1 MFMRLTGKI
10 SMRFFAA
17 AIISLSWFLTFQ
29 PGSSAKDQNMN
40 VIAHASSGPLVCE
53 IRRIGAGESVQ
64 LSGVLSSA
72 SAAAGTFR
80 FLLKKNRSIRKFER
94 QPGQRVQSRRR
105 GRGSCRQYDN
115 QSSAGRSS
123 HGGIERH
130 IEGRSRLSRHGGSRY
145 RTLG

>member
-1 MFMRLTGKI
+1 MFMRLTRKI

-80 FLLKKNRSIRKFER
+80 FLLKKTGPSGNSNVNQGNAFNLAAGGEVHVGNMTINLRPDDQATVELSATSKD
-94 QPGQRVQSRRR
+94 GVVCRVT
-105 GRGSCRQYDN
+105 
-115 QSSAGRSS
+115 AALA
-123 HGGIERH
+123 IE
-130 IEGRSRLSRHGGSRY
+130 L
-145 RTLG
+145 